1 MSGAV
6 FLSYASEDADAA
18 RRLSQALAAAGVEV
32 WFDQSE
38 LRGGDAW
45 DQKIRRQIK
54 ECALFVPLVSSST
67 QARSEGY
74 FRREW
79 RMAVERTQDMA
90 DHVAFLLP
98 VVLGDIADRDAHV
111 PEAFR
116 EVQWTRMQA
125 GREPDPKFTET
136 VRGLLLGSSQPR
148 GPQPGGANRDLL
160 SGRTDG
166 SPTAADPKSVAVLA
180 FANRSEDKENEYF
193 SDGISEELINALT
206 KVPGLKVSARTSAF
220 HFKAKDLPISEIA
233 RQLGVSYVVE
243 GSVRKVGDRVRI
255 TAQLIKAADGFHV
268 WSDTFTRDL
277 KDIFA
282 VQDEIAGL
290 IATNLALKL
299 GSPAKSIVVNPEAF
313 QLFLK
318 AREIYRRS
326 SVGGVADAVAL
337 LRASLAIDQSAVT
350 WALLSMAEIVTASTS
365 SGENTAGFEAARVA
379 AKRAIEIDPLLPDG
393 HVALATV
400 QYCYDFDW
408 NASAL
413 SLQRANTLAPGD
425 ANTLSILSNLAQVV
439 GRKERALELGKK
451 GLDLD
456 PLSSIA
462 GYIYGKALFQ
472 AGMFEELAKNAD
484 FMIGANPG
492 SVYGHTFKV
501 YAALLLGRIDEA
513 SVAAEQVSV
522 GLFRSVCIAHVRHA
536 QGRKAESDAALKEA
550 KAKYGEFGAYQIA
563 NVHGF
568 RGEVDEA
575 FEWLDISYRQRDPGM
590 TWLINDAF
598 MNSLRSDPRWS
609 KVMRL
614 MKLEDDQL
622 RAEPALWKI

>member
-1 MSGAV
+1 MSVAV

-18 RRLSQALAAAGVEV
+18 RRLSQALTAAGVEV

-54 ECALFVPLVSSST
+54 ECTLFVPVISSST

-90 DHVAFLLP
+90 DHVSFLLP
-98 VVLGDIADRDAHV
+98 VVLDDIADRDAHV

-116 EVQWTRMQA
+116 EVQWTRMQSNS
-125 GREPDPKFTET
+125 EPDPRFAET
-136 VRGLLLGSSQPR
+136 VRGLLHGANPSR
-148 GPQPGGANRDLL
+148 GPHPGNAHQDHPP
-160 SGRTDG
+160 GRPDG
-166 SPTAADPKSVAVLA
+166 TQKTADPKSVAVLA

-206 KVPGLKVSARTSAF
+206 KVAGLKVSARTSAF

-299 GSPAKSIVVNPEAF
+299 GTSAKAIVVNPEAF

-318 AREIYRRS
+318 GREIYRRS
-326 SVGGVADAVAL
+326 SVGGVSDAIAL
-337 LRASLAIDQSAVT
+337 LKASLAIDQSAVT
-350 WALLSMAEIVTASTS
+350 WALLSMAEI
-365 SGENTAGFEAARVA
+365 
-379 AKRAIEIDPLLPDG
+379 
-393 HVALATV
+393 
-400 QYCYDFDW
+400 
-408 NASAL
+408 
-413 SLQRANTLAPGD
+413 
-425 ANTLSILSNLAQVV
+425 
-439 GRKERALELGKK
+439 
-451 GLDLD
+451 
-456 PLSSIA
+456 
-462 GYIYGKALFQ
+462 
-472 AGMFEELAKNAD
+472 
-484 FMIGANPG
+484 
-492 SVYGHTFKV
+492 
-501 YAALLLGRIDEA
+501 
-513 SVAAEQVSV
+513 
-522 GLFRSVCIAHVRHA
+522 
-536 QGRKAESDAALKEA
+536 
-550 KAKYGEFGAYQIA
+550 
-563 NVHGF
+563 
-568 RGEVDEA
+568 
-575 FEWLDISYRQRDPGM
+575 
-590 TWLINDAF
+590 
-598 MNSLRSDPRWS
+598 
-609 KVMRL
+609 
-614 MKLEDDQL
+614 
-622 RAEPALWKI
+622 